1 MGKVWV
7 SILSALA
14 ALTALAVATGATA
27 GSARPTTA
35 ADVPTASDRALI
47 RCGRERRIGLA
58 TFVTGPAASLG
69 AQQSRWARF
78 YVTRYNAQ
86 NRRKK
91 VRLIVGDTQ
100 LPNTAQAVSVA
111 QTFAGNQRILGVVG
125 PGGSQEVRAVS
136 SVFKNAGLAFVS
148 GSSTGVVLTIG
159 SEAAAERRGF
169 FWRTVPRDDIQGAT
183 VASYMTRVL
192 RVQRV
197 FIIDDQETYGIGLA
211 NQVEGRLRRAG
222 VRVTRD
228 SVNPG
233 TTTDFSSLIARI
245 PGDTQIVYIPWQL
258 PPKGEQF
265 GRQMREQGKRATLFG
280 SDGLFSP
287 GDFTISGSYVSNFP
301 INPRHSI
308 LRAFRRVRASGDFFG
323 APTYVAVQVVAE
335 AIDRACRNGTATRA
349 EVRRQLPR
357 TRITT
362 RASLLGLPIRFDR
375 NGDIR
380 GGRFGIYRIIRGI
393 PQPVG

>member
-1 MGKVWV
+1 MRKA
-7 SILSALA
+7 LLAAFAAAALA
-14 ALTALAVATGATA
+14 AVAAAAGNGGDSASAASAGPAAKDTALIA
-27 GSARPTTA
+27 
-35 ADVPTASDRALI
+35 
-47 RCGRERRIGLA
+47 CGRTRNIGLA
-58 TFVTGPAASLG
+58 TFITGPAASLG

-91 VRLIVGDTQ
+91 FRLIVGDTQ
-100 LPNTAQAVSVA
+100 LPKTSEAVSVA
-111 QTFAGNQRILGVVG
+111 QTFAGNRSILGVVG

-148 GSSTGVVLTIG
+148 GSSTADVVTIG
-159 SEAAAERRGF
+159 SEAASDRHGF
-169 FWRTVPRDDIQGAT
+169 FWRTVPRDAIQGAT

-192 RVQRV
+192 RAQRV

-211 NQVEGRLRRAG
+211 NEVEGRLRRAG

-233 TTTDFSSLIARI
+233 TTTDFSSLVARI
-245 PGDTQIVYIPWQL
+245 PADTQFVYIPWQL
-258 PPKGEQF
+258 PPKAEQF

-280 SDGLFSP
+280 SDGLYSP
-287 GDFTISGSYVSNFP
+287 GDFTINGSYVSNFP

-323 APTYVAVQVVAE
+323 APTYVAVQVVAQ
-335 AIDRACRNGTATRA
+335 ALDRACRNGTATRA
-349 EVRRQLPR
+349 EVRRELRR
-357 TRITT
+357 TQISQ
-362 RASLLGLPIRFDR
+362 RASLLGLAIRFDR

-380 GGRFGIYRIIRGI
+380 GGRFGIYRIIRGV